1 MKQLLLFGFLF
12 CSAQLFAQKYSGQWS
27 GSFDATGEP
36 GNRTEYFLEL
46 EVNGTTVEG
55 TSTTYFM
62 IEGKRFYTICKV
74 IGTLDP
80 SSKTIVSKEV
90 ARIKANTPQWFKDCF
105 QVHTLTY
112 FKKGNTEE
120 LEGRWKGANEEQN
133 CGTGTTVL
141 SRKQLAKNLI
151 TNTPPQNNTVR
162 MNPAPNKPATQKPA
176 TTQKTNSN
184 TQKPNSNTAAT
195 KPKTEEPVKNQPTIT
210 KVENEKESG
219 NKTEIKPVI
228 TAPALPGRLEKRESK
243 VFETIG
249 IDEEEITVNLYDN
262 AEIDGDIITVLFNG
276 EVVASQKTLSDK
288 PITLKL
294 KAVRGRD
301 NTLTMY
307 AENQGRVPPNTAIMR
322 VQNGDQYY
330 KVFLSADDKKNGS
343 VVFRF
348 KS

>member
-12 CSAQLFAQKYSGQWS
+12 CSTQLFAQKYSGQWS

-46 EVNGTTVEG
+46 EVNGTKVEG

-74 IGTLDP
+74 TGTLDP
-80 SSKTIVSKEV
+80 NSKTIVSKEV

-105 QVHTLTY
+105 QEHILTY
-112 FKKGNTEE
+112 YKKGDTEE
-120 LEGRWKGANEEQN
+120 LEGRWKGASAEDK

-141 SRKQLAKNLI
+141 SRKQLVKNMF
-151 TNTPPQNNTVR
+151 TKTPAQNNTVR
-162 MNPAPNKPATQKPA
+162 MNPAPNKPATQKP
-176 TTQKTNSN
+176 TTTT
-184 TQKPNSNTAAT
+184 TQKPNSNNQNNSTAKT
-195 KPKTEEPVKNQPTIT
+195 QPKKEEPVKNQPTIT
-210 KVENEKESG
+210 KVENEKEPD
-219 NKTEIKPVI
+219 NKTEIKPTI
-228 TAPALPGRLEKRESK
+228 PAPKLPGRLEKRESK
-243 VFETIG
+243 VFETIP

-276 EVVASQKTLSDK
+276 ELVASQKTLSDK
-288 PITLKL
+288 PITIKL
-294 KAVRGRD
+294 KAIRGRD

>member
-46 EVNGTTVEG
+46 EVSGSKVEG

-62 IEGKRFYTICKV
+62 IDGKRYYTICKV
-74 IGTLDP
+74 VGTLDP
-80 SSKTIVSKEV
+80 NSKTIVSKEV
-90 ARIKANTPQWFKDCF
+90 ARIKANTPQSFKDCF
-105 QVHTLTY
+105 QEHILTY
-112 FKKGNTEE
+112 YKKGDTEE
-120 LEGRWKGANEEQN
+120 LEGRWKGATPESN
-133 CGTGTTVL
+133 CGTGTTML
-141 SRKQLAKNLI
+141 SRKQLVKNMI
-151 TNTPPQNNTVR
+151 TKTPAQNNTVR
-162 MNPAPNKPATQKPA
+162 MNPAPTKTPTQKPGTNTVKPT
-176 TTQKTNSN
+176 TTQKPTNTIAK
-184 TQKPNSNTAAT
+184 TQ
-195 KPKTEEPVKNQPTIT
+195 PKKEEPVKNQPTIT
-210 KVENEKESG
+210 KVDNEKEPA
-219 NKTEIKPVI
+219 NKTEIKPTI
-228 TAPALPGRLEKRESK
+228 AAPKLPGRLEKRESK
-243 VFETIG
+243 IFETIP

-262 AEIDGDIITVLFNG
+262 AEIDGDVITVLFNG
-276 EVVASQKTLSDK
+276 EVVASEKALSDK
-288 PITLKL
+288 PITIKL
-294 KAVRGRD
+294 KAIRGRD

-322 VQNGDQYY
+322 VQNGEQYY